1 MVAPSAD
8 AAKTG
13 IVLYGARGTAASRR
27 FIRAMER
34 GPGISVLS
42 WIVAIFSTIRS
53 EFRRDS
59 RKLAWFRDI
68 PQDPT
73 GRVRGRSRTA
83 CSRPTALRRRL
94 AACD

>member
-27 FIRAMER
+27 FIRARER

-53 EFRRDS
+53 ELRRDS

-68 PQDPT
+68 RQDPM
-73 GRVRGRSRTA
+73 GRVRGRSLIV
-83 CSRPTALRRRL
+83 CSRPKALRRMW